1 MSGLFAACFIA
12 IMPGYISKSV
22 AGSYDNEGIAI
33 MAHLVDQNG
42 EASAGAVSLFAAAAA
57 VSMATAE
64 ISAEFA
70 AVIRAAALVNPSEW
84 EYEYIMG
91 RVRELM
97 EEGRGETIMEL
108 GQGEDT
114 KGITDKEMAAVWQHS
129 SKLYKMVA

>member
-1 MSGLFAACFIA
+1 
-12 IMPGYISKSV
+12 
-22 AGSYDNEGIAI
+22 
-33 MAHLVDQNG
+33 MAHLVDQSG
-42 EASAGAVSLFAAAAA
+42 AASAGAVSLFAAAAA

-114 KGITDKEMAAVWQHS
+114 EGITDEEMAAS
-129 SKLYKMVA
+129 VATLK

>member
-12 IMPGYISKSV
+12 I
-22 AGSYDNEGIAI
+22 
-33 MAHLVDQNG
+33 
-42 EASAGAVSLFAAAAA
+42 
-57 VSMATAE
+57 TAE

-70 AVIRAAALVNPSEW
+70 AVIRAAALLNPSEW

-91 RVRELM
+91 RMRELM
-97 EEGRGETIMEL
+97 EEGRGETIIEL

-129 SKLYKMVA
+129 SKLYKMVACTL

>member
-1 MSGLFAACFIA
+1 MSDLFAACFIA
-12 IMPGYISKSV
+12 NMLGYISRSV
-22 AGSYDNEGIAI
+22 AGSCDNEDIAI
-33 MAHLVDQNG
+33 MAHLVDQNRK
-42 EASAGAVSLFAAAAA
+42 ASAGAVSLFAA

-97 EEGRGETIMEL
+97 VEGRGETLMEL
-108 GQGEDT
+108 SQGEDT
-114 KGITDKEMAAVWQHS
+114 KGITDKEMAAVCNTQVSFIKW
-129 SKLYKMVA
+129 